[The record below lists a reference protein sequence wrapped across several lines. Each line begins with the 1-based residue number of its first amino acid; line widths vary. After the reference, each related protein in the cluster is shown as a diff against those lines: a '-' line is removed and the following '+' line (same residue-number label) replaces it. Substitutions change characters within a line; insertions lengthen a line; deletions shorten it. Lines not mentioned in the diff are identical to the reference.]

1 MPALSPEQMHPVPD
15 SVHRQ
20 HQAEK
25 NSRKS
30 TLVKKA
36 PRKKDSVC
44 LKITRRLYPPFS
56 AMFVLLTC
64 AVYRFLPQDHP
75 WNYSTHMMRLSYPV
89 TKKDGTVLYGKGV
102 DDVPVV
108 VFLVLCMFCC
118 RYLVTEY
125 VFAPLAH
132 LMGTQKKKKG
142 SFLDMGWQFVWYT
155 ASWLAS
161 AYFVSTE
168 TGFVFDNMWKGQNNP
183 NLEDT
188 PQHLYISW
196 SFKLYYLAELAFW
209 LSMIF
214 TTVLEKW
221 RKDFPEMM
229 IHHFMT
235 SGMIYYSYK
244 TNFTAVGVFILFEQ
258 DLADIFLP
266 LAKMAKYSKMDD
278 VADIFF
284 AVFAV
289 AWIPTRH
296 VFFFYIYH
304 SIWTSAEQH
313 PVEVANAD
321 PSKGAYFDEAFI
333 NKWLITLGLF
343 QCLLLVWLK
352 ALLFAVYKALC
363 GESKGKVED
372 HRSESDV
379 SDSDADKSVSQLL
392 WGRGD
397 DTKKMQ

>member
-30 TLVKKA
+30 TLVKKT

-75 WNYSTHMMRLSYPV
+75 WNYSTHMMTLSYPM

-142 SFLDMGWQFVWYT
+142 SFLDMGW
-155 ASWLAS
+155 
-161 AYFVSTE
+161 
-168 TGFVFDNMWKGQNNP
+168 
-183 NLEDT
+183 
-188 PQHLYISW
+188 
-196 SFKLYYLAELAFW
+196 
-209 LSMIF
+209 
-214 TTVLEKW
+214 
-221 RKDFPEMM
+221 
-229 IHHFMT
+229 
-235 SGMIYYSYK
+235 
-244 TNFTAVGVFILFEQ
+244 
-258 DLADIFLP
+258 
-266 LAKMAKYSKMDD
+266 
-278 VADIFF
+278 
-284 AVFAV
+284 
-289 AWIPTRH
+289 
-296 VFFFYIYH
+296 
-304 SIWTSAEQH
+304 
-313 PVEVANAD
+313 
-321 PSKGAYFDEAFI
+321 
-333 NKWLITLGLF
+333 
-343 QCLLLVWLK
+343 
-352 ALLFAVYKALC
+352 
-363 GESKGKVED
+363 
-372 HRSESDV
+372 
-379 SDSDADKSVSQLL
+379 
-392 WGRGD
+392 
-397 DTKKMQ
+397 